1 MEIYLVRHTTP
12 SLSPGLI
19 YGRLD
24 VALEDTFS
32 AEFETIKTKLP
43 ENPDAIY
50 SSPSTRCTVL
60 AQKLNPV
67 FTIDD
72 RLTELNFGDWE
83 GATWDTV
90 NESDLQIWMDDFV
103 NVVVPGGESMRQMSV
118 RVLAFW
124 AELIQTSHK
133 ETIIVTH
140 GGVIRLILAHL
151 RNIELANAFDIKV
164 AYGEVVKINIPEISI
179 IN

>member
-24 VALEDTFS
+24 VALEDTFP
-32 AEFETIKTKLP
+32 AEFEIVKTKLP
-43 ENPDAIY
+43 ANPDIIY

-67 FTIDD
+67 FIIDD
-72 RLTELNFGDWE
+72 RLTEFDFGDWE

-90 NESDLQIWMDDFV
+90 NEADLKIWMDDFV
-103 NVVVPGGESMRQMSV
+103 NVIVPGGESMRQMSA
-118 RVLAFW
+118 RVLSFW
-124 AELIQTSHK
+124 SELIQTSHK
-133 ETIIVTH
+133 KAIIITH

-151 RNIELANAFDIKV
+151 RDIELVKAFDIKV
-164 AYGEVVKINIPEISI
+164 AYGEVVTVNLSEISS